1 MADSLRLSPGRQGGQ
16 KPAPGRLSVHRA
28 SPSFGTGPTLGRV
41 YPPPVFCTQCAAPLE
56 ERELSP
62 GGKRVPAC
70 PRCGEIH
77 WVDPKIAA
85 GVLIVEG
92 NRVLLVKR
100 GIEPGFG
107 KWAFPGGHVDRG
119 ETIEAAALRETLEE
133 CGVTAVLTELVGLYS
148 YPGRPVVVAVYR
160 GGVAEGSAAPVPLDE
175 TLDVGWFTA
184 DEVAALELAF
194 RSVADSLSRLF
205 DRVYRV

>member
-1 MADSLRLSPGRQGGQ
+1 
-16 KPAPGRLSVHRA
+16 
-28 SPSFGTGPTLGRV
+28 V
-41 YPPPVFCTQCAAPLE
+41 YPPPVFCTQCAARLE

-62 GGKRVPAC
+62 GGKRVPTC
-70 PRCGEIH
+70 PQCGEIH
-77 WVDPKIAA
+77 WIDPKIAA

-92 NRVLLVKR
+92 DRVLLVKR
-100 GIEPGFG
+100 GIEPGLG

-119 ETIEAAALRETLEE
+119 ETIEAAALRETREE

-160 GGVAEGSAAPVPLDE
+160 GGVAPGSAAPVPLDE

-194 RSVADSLSRLF
+194 RSVADSLTKLF
-205 DRVYRV
+205 GRAYRV